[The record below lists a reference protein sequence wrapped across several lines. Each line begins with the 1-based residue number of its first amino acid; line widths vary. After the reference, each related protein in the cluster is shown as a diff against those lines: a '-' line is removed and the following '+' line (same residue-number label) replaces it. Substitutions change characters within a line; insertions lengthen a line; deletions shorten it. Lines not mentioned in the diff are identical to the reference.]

1 MEKVVLTEED
11 AKQPVDKQ
19 AEVKGAP
26 AKAAVSDYADRSWEK
41 RFRRRRKFA
50 QAESYLS
57 SNSFIIIFLFIYVNA
72 NLLMYTWG
80 AHDEFKHQKGHAR
93 TWAIVIARGFGYTLN
108 LNCALVI
115 ILACRL
121 SFTLLR
127 ETSLN
132 LVLPFDK
139 SFPAFH
145 IIVGYS
151 ILAAVIG
158 HGVFHMIWIIVWNGW
173 GPGLWGVTWVRC
185 SSSSHFRLV
194 MNIICLTWSS
204 LRIS

>member
-1 MEKVVLTEED
+1 MENAVLPGAGD
-11 AKQPVDKQ
+11 GKQ
-19 AEVKGAP
+19 ADGGPPPPLPMEYDAE
-26 AKAAVSDYADRSWEK
+26 DRNWAK

-57 SNSFIIIFLFIYVNA
+57 SNCFIIIFLFIYVNA

-80 AHDEFKHQKGHAR
+80 AHDEFKYQKGHAK

-115 ILACRL
+115 ILAARL

-173 GPGLWGVTWVRC
+173 GPGIWGVTWVC
-185 SSSSHFRLV
+185 LSSFTPFDEEWVS
-194 MNIICLTWSS
+194 IG
-204 LRIS
+204 